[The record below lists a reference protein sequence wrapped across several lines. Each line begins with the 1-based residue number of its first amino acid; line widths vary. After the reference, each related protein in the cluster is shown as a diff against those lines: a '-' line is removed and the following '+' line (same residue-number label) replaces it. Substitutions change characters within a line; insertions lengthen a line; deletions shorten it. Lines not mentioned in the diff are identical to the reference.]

1 MDEQLTHAHHTHVHT
16 EREERDCG
24 WWLKGFSLYNDTIIS
39 SLLLPWQH
47 SNSTL
52 IGPLSIGT
60 HNPSLPI
67 INHIQRISHLIATLP
82 VPNMRLIS
90 IGAKLTELD
99 FDTSSTHTHTHV
111 QVYTVL
117 SDTDSPPLSLSL
129 SILTCP
135 FASDRDKF
143 IPSNLMASP
152 KSLMQHVMSFLTS
165 IFLLFRS
172 LWAIAGL

>member
-1 MDEQLTHAHHTHVHT
+1 MHTHMYIQK
-16 EREERDCG
+16 ERKEERGERREIVVGD
-24 WWLKGFSLYNDTIIS
+24 WKDSHYNDTIIS

-52 IGPLSIGT
+52 IGPLSIAT

-82 VPNMRLIS
+82 VPNTRLIS
-90 IGAKLTELD
+90 TDAKLTELD
-99 FDTSSTHTHTHV
+99 FDTSSTHT
-111 QVYTVL
+111 
-117 SDTDSPPLSLSL
+117 DTDASIYSTISHWLPPPLSL